1 MESLSLAQ
9 SNEEEIE
16 SKIKRLEK
24 LSNTK
29 SRRKI
34 ELITRHLSELSLTQ
48 SQDEVQNKV
57 EFQMD

>member
-24 LSNTK
+24 LSNAK